1 MFCQARTV
9 MWCRSAGVGRS
20 WLGPELST
28 RFIDPV
34 GNSIAKYIQLKCAYK
49 PHDTGTTMSRSEAG
63 QAVEPNAYKLWIHC
77 NRCYAQFTDK
87 QHTFFLL
94 ACHHVFCERCVKVS
108 AGRTP
113 SDAPVFECPT
123 CRRSVRGRQLINSM
137 PNHFKQLFHPEP
149 FTVGNDFAVTFQRC
163 NHRHFDKYK
172 ERKEMEM
179 EKLCKDIEVAKS
191 VCQKRFLEAQMLRVE
206 RKKLMQRSRYIKA
219 EEINRK
225 AEMHRM
231 TQTIRNRSL
240 TSQNSSSAQSS
251 VRGRSR
257 GRGGTTHSSLSRR
270 RSRDS
275 RESDRSSSAK
285 RNQITSFIHPPNHSF
300 DL

>member
-1 MFCQARTV
+1 
-9 MWCRSAGVGRS
+9 
-20 WLGPELST
+20 
-28 RFIDPV
+28 
-34 GNSIAKYIQLKCAYK
+34 
-49 PHDTGTTMSRSEAG
+49 MSRSEASE
-63 QAVEPNAYKLWIHC
+63 AVEPNARKLWIHC
-77 NRCYAQFTDK
+77 NSCCVLFCDK
-87 QHTFFLL
+87 QHAFFLL
-94 ACHHVFCERCVKVS
+94 ACHHVFCERCIKVS

-113 SDAPVFECPT
+113 SDAPIFECPT
-123 CRRSVRGRQLINSM
+123 CRRSVRGRQVNNSM

-149 FTVGNDFAVTFQRC
+149 FTVGNDFVETFQRG

-219 EEINRK
+219 EVANRK
-225 AEMHRM
+225 AEMHRIA
-231 TQTIRNRSL
+231 QASRNRSL
-240 TSQNSSSAQSS
+240 TSQAPSSVQSS

-257 GRGGTTHSSLSRR
+257 GRGTSHSSTQRR
-270 RSRDS
+270 LKDSRDS
-275 RESDRSSSAK
+275 FRSSSAK
-285 RNQITSFIHPPNHSF
+285 RKQITSFIHPPNHSF